1 MQHSERF
8 VLLLLSQLWALLHF
22 IMPTLF
28 DSHEEFNEWFS
39 KDIENHAEN
48 KSAIDQGKKKNTYS
62 TTFQINELFLIKL
75 NQLIS
80 IPMFVFQIN
89 SQDFI

>member
-1 MQHSERF
+1 MHHSERF
-8 VLLLLSQLWALLHF
+8 VLSLPPQLWALLHF

-48 KSAIDQGKKKNTYS
+48 KSAIDQGKKKTHS
-62 TTFQINELFLIKL
+62 ATFQMNELFFIKL
-75 NQLIS
+75 NQLIF

-89 SQDFI
+89 CQDFI

>member
-1 MQHSERF
+1 MCRNASQWKICS
-8 VLLLLSQLWALLHF
+8 LLLSQLWALLHF

-48 KSAIDQGKKKNTYS
+48 KSAIDQGKKNTH
-62 TTFQINELFLIKL
+62 TAQHFR
-75 NQLIS
+75 
-80 IPMFVFQIN
+80 
-89 SQDFI
+89 